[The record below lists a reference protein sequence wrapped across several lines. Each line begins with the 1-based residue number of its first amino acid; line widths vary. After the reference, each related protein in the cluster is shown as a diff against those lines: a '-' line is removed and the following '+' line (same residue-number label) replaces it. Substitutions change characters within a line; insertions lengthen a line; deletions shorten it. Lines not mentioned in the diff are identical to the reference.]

1 MERYL
6 PRGSHSCKQAL
17 DPREVEAALR
27 AAVRTAPLSILL
39 SVLQPCQLFLV
50 GGTVRDAYL
59 NTPSTDLDLA
69 TDLSASEVRD
79 RCTARGI
86 RVIETGI
93 QHGTVLAVID
103 DVHMEVTTFRQPA
116 DRNTQVNA
124 RDITTDLSGRDFTI
138 NALAFCLATSTLIDP
153 HGGTT
158 DIASAILRTVG
169 DPRTRFEED
178 PLRILRMVRFG
189 AAQGRVTDA
198 ATEDAAHAL
207 VSSLAKVSV
216 ERIRHE
222 LDQILMSPCPAA
234 GVRKLLE
241 IDALPYTI
249 PELLPSVGFEQNRYH
264 IHDVFDHIL
273 AVVDR
278 TPPDRIL
285 RWAAIFHDIGKP
297 HTLSVD
303 PSGERH
309 FYSHEVVSTTLS
321 WERMQALKFSHDD
334 MKRISSV
341 VRYHM
346 RPMDC
351 GPAGVRRLIRDLG
364 DNLTLW
370 RVFKDA
376 DSSPT
381 IPGETVSETA
391 RAFDALLKSE
401 QKKLEVPSYGR
412 LAVNGE
418 DLKQL
423 GIKPGPAMGKLLKKL
438 EEQIIEDPS
447 QNTKEVLLGMAKNLA
462 AKPD

>member
-1 MERYL
+1 
-6 PRGSHSCKQAL
+6 
-17 DPREVEAALR
+17 
-27 AAVRTAPLSILL
+27 
-39 SVLQPCQLFLV
+39 
-50 GGTVRDAYL
+50 
-59 NTPSTDLDLA
+59 
-69 TDLSASEVRD
+69 
-79 RCTARGI
+79 
-86 RVIETGI
+86 VIETGI

-124 RDITTDLSGRDFTI
+124 HDITTDLSGRDFTI

-153 HGGTT
+153 YGGAADLAQGT
-158 DIASAILRTVG
+158 LRTVG

-189 AAQGRVTDA
+189 AAQGRTTDTV
-198 ATEDAAHAL
+198 TEDAARAL

-234 GVRKLLE
+234 GVHKLLE
-241 IDALPYTI
+241 IEALPYTI

-278 TPPDRIL
+278 TPPDKIL

-321 WERMQALKFSHDD
+321 WERMQALKFAHDD

-346 RPMDC
+346 RPIDC

-364 DNLTLW
+364 DNLALW

-381 IPGETVSETA
+381 IPGEAISETA
-391 RAFDALLKSE
+391 RAFDALLESE

-423 GIKPGPAMGKLLKKL
+423 GIKPGPAMGRLLKKL

-447 QNTKEVLLGMAKNLA
+447 QNIKEVLLEMAKNLLTA
-462 AKPD
+462 SD